1 MILVL
6 NILNRN
12 NGSYLLI
19 KDDEII
25 FNHNFILVKGEES
38 ILKELNIFFKK
49 NKILLKNIQG
59 LILFIKE
66 SSLTQVKV
74 IVTIINILGWN
85 FNIPVEGK
93 FYFSE
98 NYRDLLPIFIR
109 KIKVSK
115 KFKYLFIKYK
125 QKLNITLSKKK
136 INYILE

>member
-49 NKILLKNIQG
+49 K
-59 LILFIKE
+59 
-66 SSLTQVKV
+66 
-74 IVTIINILGWN
+74 
-85 FNIPVEGK
+85 
-93 FYFSE
+93 
-98 NYRDLLPIFIR
+98 
-109 KIKVSK
+109 
-115 KFKYLFIKYK
+115 
-125 QKLNITLSKKK
+125 
-136 INYILE
+136 